1 MNLLEEIKRKFNK
14 SDIENVFNLLND
26 IDFTRL
32 SNDKSIIQ
40 SSLIQLSQG
49 KIDSLYMYL
58 KLIYKK
64 EDDVIQA
71 ATLLKENSHHIDDIK
86 ISEEEYIKWIP
97 LESNVIFINIDNL
110 LANTYDFWDS
120 LSTECV
126 FECCGIKACDFTSDT
141 IIQSIHLF
149 DKIELLKNFNDIIL
163 EINLLNTDEVYSNH
177 LNQRFNKNVFL
188 ELLQHI
194 ESHIKLNI

>member
-1 MNLLEEIKRKFNK
+1 MNLLKEINRKFNK

-86 ISEEEYIKWIP
+86 ISEDEYIKWIP

-126 FECCGIKACDFTSDT
+126 FECCGINACNFTSDT

-163 EINLLNTDEVYSNH
+163 EINLLNADEVYSNH

-194 ESHIKLNI
+194 EFQIKLSI